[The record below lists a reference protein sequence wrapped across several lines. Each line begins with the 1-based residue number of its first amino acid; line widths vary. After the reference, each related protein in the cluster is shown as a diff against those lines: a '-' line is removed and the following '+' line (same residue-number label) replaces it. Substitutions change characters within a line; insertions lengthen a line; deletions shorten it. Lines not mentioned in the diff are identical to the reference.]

1 MQIGK
6 LMFDMIPLC
15 NSIQIPS
22 ESTCYCGLN
31 NHPEFKRRWEQHVTA
46 LNNYELDHTLVT
58 KFRNLWKEW
67 TSLVRK
73 QR

>member
-1 MQIGK
+1 
-6 LMFDMIPLC
+6 MIPLC
-15 NSIQIPS
+15 NSIQTPS

-31 NHPEFKRRWEQHVTA
+31 NHPEFKLRWEQHVTA
-46 LNNYELDHTLVT
+46 LNNNELDHILVT

-73 QR
+73 QK